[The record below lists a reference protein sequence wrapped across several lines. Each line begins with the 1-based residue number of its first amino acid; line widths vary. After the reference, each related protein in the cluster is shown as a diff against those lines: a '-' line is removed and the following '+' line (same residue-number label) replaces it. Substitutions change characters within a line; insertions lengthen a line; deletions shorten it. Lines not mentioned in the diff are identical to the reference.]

1 MPRVPR
7 PLAYVLVGSM
17 VLGVLAVPGVGYAAY
32 RHDVDQRAVL
42 PVGSQVGGVDVGG
55 MDRTSAVAAVQ
66 AVVQRYVDRP
76 SVVTVGG
83 QTLAFTPRE
92 LGVTDDAESAVD
104 SAFTQALTGS
114 WTDRAWDRFRG
125 ETSSPSAEVTVTP
138 ADLAPLEARAAE
150 TAAALALPAQDAT
163 VKLVGGKPTW
173 TPSAPGRQVDPAAVV
188 DALEAGLSDGTPRE
202 VPLQEVAP
210 AVGEDAF
217 GTVLVV
223 RTGTNVLEVYKGQQL
238 VRTFGVATGA
248 PEFPTPT
255 GRTSVTLKRYRPT
268 WVNPGSDWGKS
279 MPARIGPGPGNPLGT
294 RALNL
299 GFPNIRIHGTPAASS
314 IGYSV
319 SHGCIRMRMPDVEA
333 LYDMVPAGATVFVVR
348 GGAPRLPTA
357 AAASVDTVTAA
368 AADGG

>member
-7 PLAYVLVGSM
+7 PLAYVLAGGM

-32 RHDVDQRAVL
+32 KHDVDQRDVL
-42 PVGSQVGGVDVGG
+42 PLGAQVGGVDVGG
-55 MDRTSAVAAVQ
+55 LERSSAVAAVQ
-66 AVVQRYVDRP
+66 AVVQRDVDRP

-83 QTLAFTPRE
+83 QTLSFTPRE
-92 LGVTDDAESAVD
+92 LGVTDDAEAAVET
-104 SAFTQALTGS
+104 AFAQALTGS
-114 WTDRAWDRFRG
+114 WTDRAWDRLRG
-125 ETSSPSAEVTVTP
+125 ETSSPSTEVTVTP

-150 TAAALALPAQDAT
+150 AAAALARPAEDAA
-163 VKLVGGKPTW
+163 VRLVGGKPSW
-173 TPSAPGRQVDPAAVV
+173 TPSAPGQQVDPAAVV
-188 DALEAGLSDGTPRE
+188 QALTAGLADGTPRD
-202 VPLQEVAP
+202 VPLEVVAPEVAD
-210 AVGEDAF
+210 GAF

-223 RTGTNVLEVYKGQQL
+223 RTGTNVLDVYKDQRL

-248 PEFPTPT
+248 PEFATPT
-255 GRTSVTLKRYRPT
+255 GRTRVTLKRYRPT

-279 MPARIGPGPGNPLGT
+279 MPAKIGPGPNNPLGT

-333 LYDMVPAGATVFVVR
+333 LYEMVPEGATVFVVR
-348 GGAPRLPTA
+348 GGPPRLPA
-357 AAASVDTVTAA
+357 AAAAPVDTVTAA